1 MSALCR
7 DLTGKVGLVSVRVR
21 RRRLN
26 VGTCLSR
33 SGECRYVF
41 GEVGLYLGLVRQ
53 SRVSVGNCS
62 VRTT

>member
-1 MSALCR
+1 MSASCR
-7 DLTGKVGLVSVRVR
+7 DLIGKVGLVSVRVR

-26 VGTCLSR
+26 VGTFSSK

-53 SRVSVGNCS
+53 GRVSVGKCS
-62 VRTT
+62 ARTT